1 MGLIRGS
8 VSQGEVMTFSASVG
22 CDGCPA
28 RAPRREAPLPGR
40 AERLA
45 VRAAEDEGFVTHNKG
60 RRWLCPACR
69 LRSLPPHLLRLFPR
83 LAAQYG
89 VELPAEETTATK
101 LKRRTPRGGRRKARP
116 APGPGSTR
124 PAERS

>member
-1 MGLIRGS
+1 MGLTHGS
-8 VSQGEVMTFSASVG
+8 ISEGQVMRFSASVG

-28 RAPRREAPLPGR
+28 RASRQEAHTPGR

-45 VRAAEDEGFVTHNKG
+45 LRAAEEVGFTTHNRG

-83 LAAQYG
+83 LAAQHG
-89 VELPAEETTATK
+89 VELPAEDADATEANNV
-101 LKRRTPRGGRRKARP
+101 LASTRRRKIKR
-116 APGPGSTR
+116 APGPG
-124 PAERS
+124 